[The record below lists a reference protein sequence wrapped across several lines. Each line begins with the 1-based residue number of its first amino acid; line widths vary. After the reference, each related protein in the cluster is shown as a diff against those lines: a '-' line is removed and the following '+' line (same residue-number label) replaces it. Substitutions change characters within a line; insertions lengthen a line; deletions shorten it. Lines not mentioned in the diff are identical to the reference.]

1 MAMPGLKT
9 FLQGIDKPVLEEFF
23 NAEVP
28 FARKSIDWELSG
40 RELIDALYAT
50 VAELR
55 HSDIKAFDGLYS
67 RFSDINILSEK
78 GKDAI
83 FYKRKIFDD
92 RDLKALYLKTFGVGM
107 PTINTLS
114 MWIAIHAPDLF
125 RSLLTRKFS
134 SQKEA
139 TGGIRYYLPSNY
151 DGAISTDFKT
161 FRDNVKRYLKDERGY
176 AMRVHVERNDLVGLV
191 RFTVAMDPV
200 PKKEA
205 AFDEGGGDD
214 DLGMSLARGA
224 DFFYITLKEKTPRK
238 PANTFA
244 VKGDFLKT
252 QRDMIATFF
261 AADVLGSRMTPK
273 PEVVRDLAHFVRRP
287 GKFDIVSSEP
297 DFRMLEYRGVKM
309 EIESGGKRP
318 ELYMR
323 RFNGNMYDEIDKRGE
338 LKGVSDAAKRILEL
352 YLEISV
358 MSGTPPVM
366 RQLTFANETEDGREE
381 KLYEVTVPVCGEWR
395 IKPSASA
402 VDEAKIARILSAM
415 GIMNIAGDKVLK
427 KTMRK

>member
-9 FLQGIDKPVLEEFF
+9 FLQGMDKPVLEEFF
-23 NAEVP
+23 STEVP
-28 FARKSIDWELSG
+28 LASKSIDWSLSG
-40 RELIDALYAT
+40 WELIDAIYAT
-50 VAELR
+50 VAKLR

-83 FYKRKIFDD
+83 FYRKKVFDD
-92 RDLKALYLKTFGVGM
+92 RSLKALYIKTFGVNM
-107 PTINTLS
+107 PIINTLS

-125 RSLLTRKFS
+125 KALLTRKFS

-139 TGGIRYYLPSNY
+139 TGGIRYYLPSCY
-151 DGAISTDFKT
+151 DGAISTDLKN

-238 PANTFA
+238 PSNTFA

-252 QRDMIATFF
+252 QRDMIANFF
-261 AADVLGSRMTPK
+261 ALDVLGSRMTPR
-273 PEVVRDLAHFVRRP
+273 PEVIHDLAPFVQRP
-287 GKFDIVSSEP
+287 RTFDIVSSEP

-323 RFNGNMYDEIDKRGE
+323 RFNGNLYDEINKRGE
-338 LKGVSDAAKRILEL
+338 LKDVPDKAKRIQEL
-352 YLEISV
+352 YLEITI
-358 MSGTPPVM
+358 MSGTPPAI
-366 RQLTFANETEDGREE
+366 RQLTLANGYEDGRKE
-381 KLYEVTVPVCGEWR
+381 KLYEVTVPSCGEWR
-395 IKPSASA
+395 IKPLASA
-402 VDEAKIARILSAM
+402 VDEAKIARVLFAM

-427 KTMRK
+427 KTRRK